1 MNALTLEEA
10 RIQCPSVF
18 AKGPDNQVSNKYSI
32 EGEDK

>member
-1 MNALTLEEA
+1 MNALTLEEV